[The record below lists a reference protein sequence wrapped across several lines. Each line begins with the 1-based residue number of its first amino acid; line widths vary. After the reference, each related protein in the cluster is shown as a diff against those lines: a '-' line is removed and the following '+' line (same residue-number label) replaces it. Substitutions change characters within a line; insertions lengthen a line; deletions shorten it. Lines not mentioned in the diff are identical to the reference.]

1 MAVEGAGSGNVVS
14 GGIVGVCEDSLVA
27 RCMSTGSTDSG
38 VSAGIAGNASGR
50 SNTTQCYWSEEISGN
65 ACNCA
70 GNGTANVTD
79 SYSFNKDLTLND
91 GRNTPLLTALSTGE
105 GEGKGGT

>member
-1 MAVEGAGSGNVVS
+1 MTVEGASSGNVVS

-27 RCMSTGSTDSG
+27 RYMSTGGADSG
-38 VSAGIAGNASGR
+38 VSAEIAGNMSG

-70 GNGTANVTD
+70 ANGTANVTD

-91 GRNTPLLTALSTGE
+91 GRNTPLLAALSTGE
-105 GEGKGGT
+105 GGEGGT